1 MKRFRVGII
10 AVLIILT
17 FGLTGCST
25 SILGGEWIVKVD
37 GERVS
42 EEDFNVRMAD
52 AKEVYAKQGLDF
64 ESEQGKP
71 YLDQLKAQVISRL
84 VEGRIIAQE
93 VDTLKLDVNSPE
105 VTEQMDSLKA
115 GFGDDQTKF
124 QDVLKQQAMT
134 EQELVNFVTLYVDV
148 TKDVTVGD
156 SEIEAY
162 YEKNKGQYGQP
173 EQVQARH
180 ILVETEQEAKD
191 IIAQLNAGANFEQLA
206 QEKSIDGSKE
216 VGGELGYFG
225 RGEMVPE
232 FEEAAFAQAVGT
244 WSQEPV
250 QSQFGYHIILVED
263 HKQASAPSL
272 TEIRADIEEAALN
285 EAKDAKFQAYYDEL
299 SQKSE
304 VEYAKGYEP
313 AQ

>member
-1 MKRFRVGII
+1 M
-10 AVLIILT
+10 AVLLILV
-17 FGLTGCST
+17 FGLTGCSA
-25 SILGGEWIVKVD
+25 SILGGEWIVKVN

-42 EEDFNVRMAD
+42 EEDYNKRMAD

-64 ESEQGKP
+64 DSDQGKP
-71 YLDQLKAQVISRL
+71 YLDQLKSQVIGRM
-84 VEGRIIAQE
+84 VEGRLISQE
-93 VDTLKLDVNSPE
+93 VNALQLDINSTE
-105 VTEQMDSLKA
+105 VKEQMDTLKA
-115 GFGDDQTKF
+115 GFGGDEAKF

-134 EQELVNFVTLYVDV
+134 EQELLNFVALYINV

-162 YEKNKGQYGQP
+162 YEQNKGQYGKP

-180 ILVETEQEAKD
+180 ILVETEEEAKG
-191 IIAQLNAGANFEQLA
+191 IIEELKAGASFEELA
-206 QEKSIDGSKE
+206 KAKSIDGSKE

-232 FEEAAFAQAVGT
+232 FEEAAFSQKVGT
-244 WSQEPV
+244 FSLEPV
-250 QSQFGYHIILVED
+250 KSQYGYHIILVED
-263 HKQASAPSL
+263 HTAAVAPAL

-285 EAKDAKFQAYYDEL
+285 EAKDAEFQVYYDEL
-299 SQKSE
+299 SAKAE
-304 VEYAKGYEP
+304 VEYAEGYEP

>member
-1 MKRFRVGII
+1 MKRFRMGII

-115 GFGDDQTKF
+115 GFGEDQTKY

-134 EQELVNFVTLYVDV
+134 EQELLNFVALYVDV

-156 SEIEAY
+156 SEVEAY

-272 TEIRADIEEAALN
+272 AEIRADIEEAALN

-299 SQKSE
+299 SQKSV